1 MPPLLNSL
9 PVVDTPLTMAEHY
22 RAKALEC
29 ERKAEQARDPDIKL
43 WLKEVAGEWRKQASS
58 ISNWDAK

>member
-1 MPPLLNSL
+1 MPPLLNSP
-9 PVVDTPLTMAEHY
+9 PVEDTPLTMAEHY

-58 ISNWDAK
+58 ISN